1 MLIREGSSSTL
12 DLYLIDDYSP
22 LILIAPGGGYDHTSV
37 RESLPVAK
45 KFNNMGYNAAVL
57 NYRISL
63 NPHPAPMLDLAM
75 AIKKLRKY
83 SKEIILCGFSAGG
96 HLIGSYLCH
105 YSKPFILDEI
115 ASTSELQKI
124 NYAIFCYP
132 VITSGEYKHAGSFNY
147 LTNNSTDSNLLDFLS
162 IEKNITSDYPEC
174 FIWSTFTDNSVPIE
188 NSLLLMNALRKNNI
202 NFEAHIF
209 PIGGH
214 GLSLA
219 DESTARNENEII
231 PYIQKWTSFLG
242 EWLKLKLHKEW

>member
-1 MLIREGSSSTL
+1 MLIREGSLSTL
-12 DLYLIDDYSP
+12 DLYLINDNSP
-22 LILIAPGGGYDHTSV
+22 LILVVPGGGYDHTSP
-37 RESLPVAK
+37 RESMPVAK

-63 NPHPAPMLDLAM
+63 NPHPAPMLDLAVS
-75 AIKKLRKY
+75 IKILKKY

-105 YSKPFILDEI
+105 YNKPFILDEI

-132 VITSGEYKHAGSFNY
+132 VITSGEFKHDGSFNN
-147 LTNNSTDSNLLDFLS
+147 LTNNSNDSKLLDLLS
-162 IEKNITSDYPEC
+162 VEKNITSDYPEC
-174 FIWSTFTDNSVPIE
+174 FIWSTFTDSSVPVE
-188 NSLLLMNALRKNNI
+188 NSLLLMNALKKNNI

-219 DESTARNENEII
+219 NEDTARDEKDII
-231 PYIQKWTSFLG
+231 PYIQKWSSLVSD
-242 EWLKLKLHKEW
+242 WLKLKLDKE